1 MGCFCGDDST
11 LCFNA
16 YKSIISVNLSIKNK
30 TLNPQENFYLISTS
44 SIQNY
49 INILKDSNVL
59 NYLDK
64 PELKNLENNL
74 KDHFKFYK
82 IEKNFKFY
90 SNFKECESIMEFNL
104 GNEFII
110 VDKSFFRTT
119 KNNNTFNILKNNEVK
134 LIIDK
139 KENIIKVKFLSNKI
153 LEIKNIETIFY
164 KFLKSNNL
172 EPNNDVQKNSINNS
186 NGNIYIL
193 HGNLLKN
200 NKPPFGQ
207 TNSNIND
214 SKKGIGNNSSYNDYQ
229 VNIISNI
236 KNSNNNLLI
245 KNQINNNNNN
255 NQNITQNIIINKNEI
270 NKGNVS
276 KTVDDNNTRNDNK
289 DINTNNKY
297 NLSQIGND
305 NINIFE
311 NIPEYETQIIK
322 KDPKITNNSN
332 LANTNNNP
340 ENINN
345 NSKILNT
352 GEFKHSN
359 NNKDSINNRSSEINN
374 VNKTIKNDTNVGG
387 FYEANYVSKNNNSK
401 NISNIYNSNDGGFI
415 SASVSNINNKNN
427 NNTGISNKSNINSI
441 KNNYLN
447 ESEGAFIEASLYNSQ
462 NKKEGNNKQNNNLG
476 ISDGYFIEDSNY
488 GSKVSNMNNK

>member
-172 EPNNDVQKNSINNS
+172 EPNNDVQNNSINNS
-186 NGNIYIL
+186 NDNIYIL

-270 NKGNVS
+270 NKVNVS

-289 DINTNNKY
+289 DINTNNNKY

-427 NNTGISNKSNINSI
+427 NNTGISNKSIINSI
-441 KNNYLN
+441 KN
-447 ESEGAFIEASLYNSQ
+447 EASLYNSQ